1 MDATDSV
8 PTKQM
13 VKYLK
18 QRRDLVFRVEAF
30 DATDVE
36 SMRSFART
44 VTSSIGGCFL
54 MVLHLADGL
63 FATQTEAAFHAV
75 AQSKLRVFQAFT
87 SAFEIV
93 RLDFF
98 VSLSS
103 LMGITGNIGQSNY
116 ATANALLDGE
126 LRKYPNAFSLMIP
139 GISNVG
145 HLARS
150 VGDAEHSRLDSW
162 SITSDS
168 RRTALSNEA
177 R

>member
-1 MDATDSV
+1 ML
-8 PTKQM
+8 
-13 VKYLK
+13 KYLE
-18 QRRDLVFRVEAF
+18 QRSDLVFRVEAF
-30 DATDVE
+30 DATDAG

-44 VTSSIGGCFL
+44 VTSPIGGCFL

-63 FATQTEAAFHAV
+63 FVSQTEAAFHTV

-87 SAFEIV
+87 SAFDIGS
-93 RLDFF
+93 LDFL
-98 VSLSS
+98 VSFSS
-103 LMGITGNIGQSNY
+103 LMGITGNVGQSNY

-168 RRTALSNEA
+168 KRTWWSNEA